1 MPALIIMDNFKGQ
14 VTSSVTDVLEA
25 NNSHVCMLP
34 ANTTDHLQP
43 MDASVNKPAK
53 DLSKRHFQDYY
64 SQQIIKQFEGKDI
77 ESTDLQLIN
86 LELPVLKELGAKWI
100 VEMAEYFA
108 ENPQIIVKGFVK
120 AGLAEL

>member
-1 MPALIIMDNFKGQ
+1 MDNFKGQ

-25 NNSHVCMLP
+25 NNSHVCLLP

-53 DLSKRHFQDYY
+53 DLDLLKRHFQDCY
-64 SQQIIKQFEGKDI
+64 SQQIIKQLEGKDI
-77 ESTDLQLIN
+77 ESTNLQLIN
-86 LELPVLKELGAKWI
+86 LELPVLKELGAKGI

-108 ENPQIIVKGFVK
+108 EIHKS
-120 AGLAEL
+120 